1 MSTLLDCVQMHANQQ
16 PDRPAISD
24 GARAV
29 SYRELDT
36 AIVAVAQQLRELA
49 PRRLGLLADNGIA
62 WVTADLAAL
71 AADIP
76 LIPLPLFFS
85 PQQLLHAI
93 AQSGMDAVLTDRAE
107 VLGNMLGA
115 AGIATQGSVDLPGLA
130 GLCLLRF
137 DAPAATITTLPDGT
151 AKITYTSG
159 TTGTPKGV
167 CLSSAQID
175 AVAQSLQQATL
186 AVSDDRHLCLTPL
199 STLLENIGGIY
210 VALRAGACTHVWPLA
225 NVGLSG
231 ASGLDPAQM
240 LRAMHAVNASSA
252 IMVPQILQ
260 GMLQAVAAGMPVP
273 PNLRFIAV
281 GGAPVSQ
288 RLLQQAAEMSIPVF
302 EGYGLSECAS
312 VVALN
317 TASDARSGSVGRP
330 LPHLTLSFASDQEI
344 LVSGAGFLGYLGE
357 SAPAQPWPT
366 GDIGYLDEAGFLH
379 LQGRKKSIF
388 ITSFGRN
395 VAPEWVERELT
406 AHPAIRQAAVFG
418 EARPFST
425 AVITPAP
432 EASAAEVQSA
442 IDAANHL
449 LPDYARVACWVPAL
463 QPFSTANQLMTS
475 NGRLRRASI
484 WSAYAELIKPFYQE
498 KHHVVL

>member
-1 MSTLLDCVQMHANQQ
+1 VSAVLDSVQMHARQN
-16 PDRPAISD
+16 PGRPAISD
-24 GARAV
+24 GRRVV
-29 SYRELDT
+29 SYRELDST
-36 AIVAVAQQLRELA
+36 IVAVAQQLRQLA
-49 PRRLGLLADNGIA
+49 PRRLGLFADNSIA

-93 AQSGMDAVLTDRAE
+93 EQSGMDAVVTDRAD
-107 VLGNMLGA
+107 VLGGMLGA
-115 AGIATQGSVDLPGLA
+115 AGIATQRITDLA
-130 GLCLLRF
+130 GLCLLRL
-137 DAPAATITTLPDGT
+137 DVIAEPVNTLPEGT

-159 TTGTPKGV
+159 TTGAPKGV

-186 AVSDDRHLCLTPL
+186 ASGDDRHLCLTPL
-199 STLLENIGGIY
+199 STLLENIGGVY
-210 VALRAGACTHVWPLA
+210 VSLRAGACAHAWPLPD
-225 NVGLSG
+225 VGLRG
-231 ASGLDPAQM
+231 ASGLDPVQM
-240 LRAMHAVNASSA
+240 LRALHEVNASSA
-252 IMVPQILQ
+252 IMVPQMLQ
-260 GMLQAVAAGMPVP
+260 GILHAITRGMPVP
-273 PNLRFIAV
+273 KRLRFVAV
-281 GGAPVSQ
+281 GGAPVSK
-288 RLLQQAAEMSIPVF
+288 RLLQQAADLAIPVF

-317 TASDARSGSVGRP
+317 TPENARPGSVGRP

-357 SAPAQPWPT
+357 PAPAQPWPT
-366 GDIGYLDEAGFLH
+366 GDIGYLDDAGFLH

-406 AHPAIRQAAVFG
+406 AQPAIRQAAVFG
-418 EARPFST
+418 EGRPFNT
-425 AVITPAP
+425 AVIAPAP
-432 EASAAEVQSA
+432 EAGAVEVQGA
-442 IDAANHL
+442 IDAANQS
-449 LPDYARVACWVPAL
+449 LPDYARVACWVPAQ
-463 QPFSTANQLMTS
+463 QPFSTLNQLMTS